1 MKKSLLLLIVLIQST
16 LAFAQPPA
24 ETSTVYF
31 TRANALG
38 ALINFTYFDGE
49 EAIGKFNGLGY
60 FVYECEPGKHL
71 FWARS
76 ENKSFVEADLKAGG
90 TYLID
95 VVPKMGGLK
104 ASVRLIP
111 VNVSDYKMKRIQKL
125 VTRQEAKTFTEEELE
140 EIQTD
145 MAEVIARGMENYEK
159 MQEKGK
165 DVKQLHAEMTITE
178 EDLLFEKKSK
188 K

>member
-1 MKKSLLLLIVLIQST
+1 MKNILVLLVILAQST
-16 LAFAQPPA
+16 LAFAQPPL

-76 ENKSFVEADLKAGG
+76 ENKSFVEAELQPGG

-111 VNVSDYKMKRIQKL
+111 VDVSDYKMKKIQKL
-125 VTRQEAKTFTEEELE
+125 VTKQEARTFSEEELA

-165 DVKQLHAEMTITE
+165 DVKQLSPEMTIS
-178 EDLLFEKKSK
+178 EDDLVFVKKSK